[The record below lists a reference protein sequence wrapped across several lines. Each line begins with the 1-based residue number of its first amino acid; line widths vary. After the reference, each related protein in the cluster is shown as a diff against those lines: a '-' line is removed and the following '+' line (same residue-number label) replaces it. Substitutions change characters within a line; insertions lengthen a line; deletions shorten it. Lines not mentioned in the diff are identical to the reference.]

1 MGWWDDNQ
9 DNHNQVYNDEPRHHE
24 GKFSHEVIGGAVG
37 FEAMK
42 AYEDHERREGKPVSH
57 AFAKEVLAGLATA
70 GVDKLVES
78 KGMDWVDAEKAKHHA
93 KQNAERMYDERY
105 QSNDY

>member
-1 MGWWDDNQ
+1 M
-9 DNHNQVYNDEPRHHE
+9 
-24 GKFSHEVIGGAVG
+24 
-37 FEAMK
+37 
-42 AYEDHERREGKPVSH
+42 
-57 AFAKEVLAGLATA
+57 ATA

-105 QSNDY
+105 QNNDY